1 MKTKLTQY
9 IQSLKDHLTMDP
21 ASEKDVI
28 HELET
33 HVEDSCQELQNA
45 GLSEDEALEKCLS
58 RLGSAKIVARQIYE
72 ANNQGTWRQA
82 LLAALPHLL
91 FAIIFALKWWTDINI
106 LPIMFVVI
114 LGIAI
119 YGWYHGKP
127 YWLFP
132 WLGYSLFPIVAAG
145 VSLLYLPEAWAW
157 ITLALYIPLV
167 LLLLSLI
174 TIKILKRDW
183 SYSLLMLVPAAA
195 FIGWLLAA
203 GQKPGF
209 PGLKINFMYSFAPW
223 TSLTFLVLAI
233 SVALFIRLRQRWLRI
248 TTLVTSGIIISTV
261 TILASNQLGP
271 ASFIGLVLLIISF
284 LIVPAF
290 VERKVRRDQSAVIQ
304 TPLP

>member
-9 IQSLKDHLTMDP
+9 IQNLKDHLTMDP

-33 HVEDSCQELQNA
+33 HVEDSCQELQNS
-45 GLSEDEALEKCLS
+45 GLSEDDALEKCLTQ
-58 RLGSAKIVARQIYE
+58 LGSAKIVAHQIYE

-82 LLAALPHLL
+82 LLAALPHLI
-91 FAIIFALKWWTDINI
+91 FAIIFALKWWIDINT
-106 LPIMFVVI
+106 LPVMFVVI
-114 LGIAI
+114 HGIAI

-157 ITLALYIPLV
+157 ITLSLYIPFV

-183 SYSLLMLVPAAA
+183 SYSLLMLLPAAA

-209 PGLKINFMYSFAPW
+209 PNLKITFMYGFAPW

-233 SVALFIRLRQRWLRI
+233 SVALFIRLRQRWLRV
-248 TTLVTSGIIISTV
+248 TTLTTSGIIVSIV
-261 TILASNQLGP
+261 IILASNQLGP
-271 ASFIGLVLLIISF
+271 ASFISLILLILSF
-284 LIVPAF
+284 LLVPAF
-290 VERKVRRDQSAVIQ
+290 VERKIRRNEPA
-304 TPLP
+304 

>member
-1 MKTKLTQY
+1 VKTKLTQY
-9 IQSLKDHLTMDP
+9 LQNIKDHLVMDP

-45 GLSEDEALEKCLS
+45 GLSEDEALEKCLT
-58 RLGSAKIVARQIYE
+58 RLGSAKIIARRIYE

-82 LLAALPHLL
+82 LLAALPHLI
-91 FAIIFALKWWTDINI
+91 FAVIFALKWWIDINI

-119 YGWYHGKP
+119 YGWHHGKP

-145 VSLLYLPEAWAW
+145 VSLLYLPETWAW

-174 TIKILKRDW
+174 TIKFLKRDW
-183 SYSLLMLVPAAA
+183 SYSLLMLLPASA

-209 PGLKINFMYSFAPW
+209 PGLKINFMYGFAPW
-223 TSLTFLVLAI
+223 TSLTFLMLAT

-248 TTLVTSGIIISTV
+248 TTLATSGIIISIV

>member
-1 MKTKLTQY
+1 VKTKLTQY
-9 IQSLKDHLTMDP
+9 LQNLKDHLVMDP

-45 GLSEDEALEKCLS
+45 GLSEDEALEKCLT

-82 LLAALPHLL
+82 LLAAVPHLI
-91 FAIIFALKWWTDINI
+91 FAIIFALKWWVGINV
-106 LPIMFVVI
+106 LPIMFAVI
-114 LGIAI
+114 IGIAF

-132 WLGYSLFPIVAAG
+132 WLSYSIFPIVAAG
-145 VSLLYLPEAWAW
+145 VSLLYLPATWAW

-167 LLLLSLI
+167 LWLLSFI
-174 TIKILKRDW
+174 TIKFLKRDW
-183 SYSLLMLVPAAA
+183 SYSLMMLLPASA

-209 PGLKINFMYSFAPW
+209 PGLKINFMYGFAPW

-248 TTLVTSGIIISTV
+248 TTLVTSGIIITIV

-284 LIVPAF
+284 LLVPAF
-290 VERKVRRDQSAVIQ
+290 VERKIRRDQSAVIQ
-304 TPLP
+304 NPLP